1 MIRWVAPCYA
11 LTAAGRDGRDAACAA
26 CVARR
31 IDGATMGM
39 AWSRCTALGLAL
51 GSPRAPARI
60 GRPERDRTP
69 VRSDPRGSSSEMRKV
84 QRSES
89 AECRVL
95 R

>member
-51 GSPRAPARI
+51 GRTSRARPDPR
-60 GRPERDRTP
+60 P
-69 VRSDPRGSSSEMRKV
+69 VRSPRIELRDAESTA
-84 QRSES
+84 QRVLS
-89 AECRVL
+89 AECSDEEC
-95 R
+95 